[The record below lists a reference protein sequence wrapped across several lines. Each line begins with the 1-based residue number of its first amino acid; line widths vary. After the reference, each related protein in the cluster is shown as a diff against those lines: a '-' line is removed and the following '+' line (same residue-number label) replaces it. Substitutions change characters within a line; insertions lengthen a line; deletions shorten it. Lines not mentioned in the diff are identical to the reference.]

1 MSHYLT
7 IGLFAMI
14 VLSLFRNFTIKITK
28 IRKLKAGLSKH
39 INLTY
44 LPRSIT
50 TIFHI
55 LKKKERVISKLQS

>member
-1 MSHYLT
+1 MSHYLDHWLVCNDSFEF
-7 IGLFAMI
+7 IPL
-14 VLSLFRNFTIKITK
+14 KITK
-28 IRKLKAGLSKH
+28 IRKLKTGLSKH